1 MNRKI
6 LYGLYGLIF
15 WFLIFLGWEW
25 YKSHP
30 KVRLDPI
37 SIPKTQA
44 EKIDSILIQS
54 LSDFLIPGI
63 SVGIVQNGRVTYLN
77 SFGFQNL
84 ASRDS
89 MTIKSQIPVA
99 SVSKLFTAL
108 STANYFSETEISP
121 STSLGEIFSKK
132 NDLPT
137 SLNSLSIA
145 QLLSHKS
152 GLRDS
157 GPIELILRRENQKKL
172 DRILQQID
180 KPKFAADSFHY
191 ADINYD
197 LLGFA
202 LQDHSKKP
210 FEELVKET
218 VLEKSGMSSSEFVTS
233 WPQENNSML
242 GYAKTFLW
250 KRIEPKPIQLE
261 RFPSPSS
268 GLVTTPENLAMAL
281 VHLGRGPMGDF
292 QKEMDWLKSGSDHP
306 LGFQKIQIDGHN
318 FIGHF
323 GGQAGYSSIFLLSEE
338 LEIGFFILTNAR
350 DSYDHRKNIASAI
363 LSTLISKP

>member
-37 SIPKTQA
+37 PHPKNQA
-44 EKIDSILIQS
+44 EKIDSILIKS

-63 SVGIVQNGRVTYLN
+63 SVGIVQNGKVTYLN

-84 ASRDS
+84 ESKDP
-89 MTIKSQIPVA
+89 MTLKSQIPVA
-99 SVSKLFTAL
+99 SVSKIFTAL
-108 STANYFSETEISP
+108 AVAHYFSEIEISP
-121 STSLGEIFSKK
+121 SSSLGEVILGK
-132 NDLPT
+132 NNLP
-137 SLNSLSIA
+137 SYLNTLSIA

-157 GPIELILRRENQKKL
+157 GPVELILRRANQKKL
-172 DRILQQID
+172 DRILAQID
-180 KPKFAADSFHY
+180 EPKFSADSFHY
-191 ADINYD
+191 ADINFD

-202 LQDHSKKP
+202 LQAHSNKT
-210 FEELVKET
+210 FEELAKKT
-218 VLEKSGMSSSEFVTS
+218 VLEKSGMNSSEFVNT
-233 WPQENNSML
+233 WPMENNSML

-261 RFPSPSS
+261 RLPSPSS
-268 GLVTTPENLAMAL
+268 GLVTTSENLAMAL
-281 VHLGRGPMGDF
+281 IHLGRGPIGDF
-292 QKEMDWLKSGSDHP
+292 QKEMDWLKSHSDHP
-306 LGFQKIQIDGHN
+306 LGFQKIQIDDHN
-318 FIGHF
+318 FIGHY

-350 DSYDHRKNIASAI
+350 DIFDHRKNIASAI
-363 LSTLISKP
+363 LSTLITKP